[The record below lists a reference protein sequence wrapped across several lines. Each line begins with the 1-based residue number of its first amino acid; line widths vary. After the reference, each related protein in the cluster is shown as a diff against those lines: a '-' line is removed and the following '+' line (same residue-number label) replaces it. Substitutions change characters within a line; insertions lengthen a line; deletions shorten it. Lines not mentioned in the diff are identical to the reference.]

1 MLRTQ
6 PRSVDAAA
14 SKRRSLLRDTCGAA
28 AVELALTL
36 PVFLALAIGTLKF
49 GVAMTQYLT
58 LNNAAAQG
66 AMAFA
71 LSRGTTTPY
80 TTTTTAIT
88 SAAPNLASGSVTKTL
103 KVSGAACTTDTA
115 CQTALVAGAT
125 AAVTVTYP
133 CDIKVLGID
142 FYVQR
147 TGGPTTCTLSAT
159 SAQMVQ

>member
-6 PRSVDAAA
+6 PRSVHAAA

-28 AVELALTL
+28 AVALALTL
-36 PVFLALAIGTLKF
+36 PFFLAIAIGTLKF
-49 GVAMTQYLT
+49 GVAMSQYLT

-71 LSRGTTTPY
+71 LSRGTATPY

-88 SAAPNLASGSVTKTL
+88 GAAPNLTSGSVTKTL
-103 KVSGAACTTDTA
+103 RVSGTACTTDTA

-125 AAVTVTYP
+125 ASVTVSYP
-133 CDIKVLGID
+133 CDLTVLGVN
-142 FYVQR
+142 FKSS
-147 TGGPTTCTLSAT
+147 CTLSAT
-159 SAQMVQ
+159 AAQMIQ

>member
-36 PVFLALAIGTLKF
+36 PVFLTLAIGTLKF
-49 GVAMTQYLT
+49 GVAMSQYLT

-66 AMAFA
+66 AMSFA
-71 LSRGTTTPY
+71 LSRGTSSPY

-88 SAAPNLASGSVTKTL
+88 NAAPNLASGSVTKTL
-103 KVSGAACTTDTA
+103 KVNGTACTTDTA

-125 AAVTVTYP
+125 ASVTVSYP
-133 CDIKVLGID
+133 CDLSVLGVN
-142 FYVQR
+142 FKSS
-147 TGGPTTCTLSAT
+147 CTLSSTA
-159 SAQMVQ
+159 AQMVQ

>member
-6 PRSVDAAA
+6 LRSVDAAA

-49 GVAMTQYLT
+49 GVAMSQYLT

-71 LSRGTTTPY
+71 LSRGTSNPY
-80 TTTTTAIT
+80 TATTTAI
-88 SAAPNLASGSVTKTL
+88 SNASPNLTAANVTKTL
-103 KVSGAACTTDTA
+103 NVNGSPCTTDNA

-125 AAVTVTYP
+125 ASVTVSYP
-133 CDIKVLGID
+133 CDLSVLGVN
-142 FYVQR
+142 FKSN
-147 TGGPTTCTLSAT
+147 CSLSSTA
-159 SAQMVQ
+159 APMVQ

>member
-36 PVFLALAIGTLKF
+36 PVFLTLAIGTLKF
-49 GVAMTQYLT
+49 GVAMSQYLT

-66 AMAFA
+66 AMSFA
-71 LSRGTTTPY
+71 LSRGTSTPY

-88 SAAPNLASGSVTKTL
+88 NAAPNLASGSLTKTL
-103 KVSGAACTTDTA
+103 KVNGTACTTDTA

-125 AAVTVTYP
+125 ASVTVSYP
-133 CDIKVLGID
+133 CDLSVLGVN
-142 FYVQR
+142 FKSS
-147 TGGPTTCTLSAT
+147 CTLSSTA
-159 SAQMVQ
+159 AQMVQ

>member
-36 PVFLALAIGTLKF
+36 PVFLTLAIGTLKF
-49 GVAMTQYLT
+49 GVAMSQYLT

-66 AMAFA
+66 AMSFA
-71 LSRGTTTPY
+71 LSRGTSNPY

-88 SAAPNLASGSVTKTL
+88 NAAPNLASGSLTKTL
-103 KVSGAACTTDTA
+103 KVNGTACTTDTA

-125 AAVTVTYP
+125 ASVTVSYP
-133 CDIKVLGID
+133 CDLSVLGVN
-142 FYVQR
+142 FKSS
-147 TGGPTTCTLSAT
+147 CTLSSTA
-159 SAQMVQ
+159 AQMVQ

>member
-6 PRSVDAAA
+6 SRSVDAAA
-14 SKRRSLLRDTCGAA
+14 SKPRSLLRDMRGAA
-28 AVELALTL
+28 AIELALTL
-36 PVFLALAIGTLKF
+36 PVFLALAVGTLKF
-49 GVAMTQYLT
+49 GVAMSQYLT

-80 TTTTTAIT
+80 ATTTTAIT

-103 KVSGAACTTDTA
+103 RVSGTACTTDSA

-125 AAVTVTYP
+125 ASVTVSYP
-133 CDIKVLGID
+133 CDLTVLGVS
-142 FYVQR
+142 FKSN
-147 TGGPTTCTLSAT
+147 CTLSSTA
-159 SAQMVQ
+159 AQMVQ

>member
-36 PVFLALAIGTLKF
+36 PFFLALAIGTLKF
-49 GVAMTQYLT
+49 GVAMSQYVT

-71 LSRGTTTPY
+71 LSRGTSTPY
-80 TTTTTAIT
+80 ATTTTAIT
-88 SAAPNLASGSVTKTL
+88 NASPNLTSANVTKTL
-103 KVSGAACTTDTA
+103 RINGTSCATDTA
-115 CQTALVAGAT
+115 CQSALVAGAT
-125 AAVTVTYP
+125 ASVTVSYP
-133 CDIKVLGID
+133 CDLTVLGVN
-142 FYVQR
+142 FKSS
-147 TGGPTTCTLSAT
+147 CTLSAT
-159 SAQMVQ
+159 AAQMVQ

>member
-36 PVFLALAIGTLKF
+36 PVFLAIAIGTLKF
-49 GVAMTQYLT
+49 GVAMSQYLT

-71 LSRGTTTPY
+71 LSRGTSNPY

-88 SAAPNLASGSVTKTL
+88 NAAPNLTSGSVTKTL
-103 KVSGAACTTDTA
+103 RVSGTACTTDTA

-125 AAVTVTYP
+125 ASVTVSYP
-133 CDIKVLGID
+133 CDLSVLGVN
-142 FYVQR
+142 FKSS
-147 TGGPTTCTLSAT
+147 CTLSSTA
-159 SAQMVQ
+159 AQMVQ

>member
-6 PRSVDAAA
+6 LRSVDAAA

-49 GVAMTQYLT
+49 GVAMSQYLT

-71 LSRGTTTPY
+71 LSRGTSNPY
-80 TTTTTAIT
+80 TATTTAI
-88 SAAPNLASGSVTKTL
+88 SNASPNLTAANVTKTL
-103 KVSGAACTTDTA
+103 NVNGASCTTDNA

-125 AAVTVTYP
+125 ASVTVRYP
-133 CDIKVLGID
+133 CDLTVLGVN
-142 FYVQR
+142 FKSN
-147 TGGPTTCTLSAT
+147 CSLSSTA
-159 SAQMVQ
+159 AQMVQ

>member
-49 GVAMTQYLT
+49 GVAMSQYLT

-71 LSRGTTTPY
+71 LSRGTTSPY
-80 TTTTTAIT
+80 DTATTAIT
-88 SAAPNLASGSVTKTL
+88 NASPNLASGSVTKTL
-103 KVSGAACTTDTA
+103 RVSGTACTTNTA

-125 AAVTVTYP
+125 ASVTVSYP
-133 CDIKVLGID
+133 CDLSVLGVN
-142 FYVQR
+142 FKSS
-147 TGGPTTCTLSAT
+147 CTLSSTA
-159 SAQMVQ
+159 AQMVQ

>member
-6 PRSVDAAA
+6 PRSVHAAA

-36 PVFLALAIGTLKF
+36 PVFLTLAIGTLKF
-49 GVAMTQYLT
+49 GVAMSQYLT

-66 AMAFA
+66 AMTFA
-71 LSRGTTTPY
+71 LSRGTSTPY
-80 TTTTTAIT
+80 ATTTTAIT
-88 SAAPNLASGSVTKTL
+88 NAAPNLASGSVTKTL
-103 KVSGAACTTDTA
+103 RVSGTACTTDSA

-125 AAVTVTYP
+125 ASVTVTYP
-133 CDIKVLGID
+133 CDLTVLGVN
-142 FYVQR
+142 FKSS
-147 TGGPTTCTLSAT
+147 CTLSAA